1 MSGSAFPSTVSQVDL
16 GTDASPQRFP
26 LGYEVTLPAT
36 KSGAGGVTNNSGSQT
51 WVYVFNDEGSAAFA
65 QGHVITMDISETSG
79 QHERFHGVLAPA
91 NTSGTPALLVLGV
104 AQHAI
109 AAGSYGFIL
118 KKGIGEVLAGAGTIP
133 EATAAGVGSICVDDA
148 ADALGEA
155 MGSAGL
161 ASGAEKYNCT
171 IGFSL
176 ENANVGDGSLATCYI
191 DVS

>member
-1 MSGSAFPSTVSQVDL
+1 MSGTAFPSTVTQVDL
-16 GTDASPQRFP
+16 GTTASPQRFP

-36 KSGAGGVTNNSGSQT
+36 KGGAGGVTNNAGSQT
-51 WVYVFNDEGSAAFA
+51 WVYVFNDSGTWAE
-65 QGHVITMDISETSG
+65 GHVITMDVSETSG
-79 QHERFHGVLAPA
+79 AHERFHGCLAPA
-91 NTSGTPALLVLGV
+91 NTSGTPAILVLGV

-109 AAGSYGFIL
+109 ADGSYGFIL
-118 KKGIGEVLAGAGTIP
+118 KKGVGEVLAGAGTIQ
-133 EATAAGVGSICVDDA
+133 EETAAGVGSICVDDA

-171 IGFSL
+171 IGFSV
-176 ENANVGDGSLATCYI
+176 ENAAVADGSLATCYI

>member
-1 MSGSAFPSTVSQVDL
+1 M
-16 GTDASPQRFP
+16 
-26 LGYEVTLPAT
+26 TLPAT
-36 KSGAGGVTNNSGSQT
+36 KSSANGVTNNSGPQT
-51 WVYVFNDEGSAAFA
+51 WVYVFNDSGTWA
-65 QGHVITMDISETSG
+65 QGHVITMDISESTG
-79 QHERFHGVLAPA
+79 AHQRFHGALAPA
-91 NTSGTPALLVLGV
+91 NTAGTPALYVLGV

-118 KKGIGEVLAGAGTIP
+118 KKGVGEVLAGAGTIQ

-161 ASGAEKYNCT
+161 ATSAEKYNCT

-176 ENANVGDGSLATCYI
+176 ENATVNDGSLATCYI
-191 DVS
+191 DVG